1 MSSVVSEANL
11 PFEGKSLAEI
21 AAMRGNDD
29 PADAAFDLLV
39 EENLAVGMINF
50 GLSEPDV
57 VEIMQSP
64 TVSFITDGLLG
75 GKMPHPRTYGTC
87 PRILGRY
94 VREQQVMSWE
104 EAVRKM
110 TSLPAQKLRLKT
122 KGFLAE
128 NYDADVVVFDPATV
142 MDRSTYEDPRQYPAG
157 IDWVLVNGS
166 VVVENGKHNGE
177 RPGRTIRSR

>member
-1 MSSVVSEANL
+1 
-11 PFEGKSLAEI
+11 
-21 AAMRGNDD
+21 
-29 PADAAFDLLV
+29 
-39 EENLAVGMINF
+39 
-50 GLSEPDV
+50 
-57 VEIMQSP
+57 
-64 TVSFITDGLLG
+64 
-75 GKMPHPRTYGTC
+75 
-87 PRILGRY
+87 LGRY

-142 MDRSTYEDPRQYPAG
+142 IDRSTYEDPRQYPAG
-157 IDWVLVNGS
+157 IDWVLVNGRA
-166 VVVENGKHNGE
+166 VVENGKHSGE